1 MRILPS
7 YRKASPAPSHVSA
20 GMQRRHAADKR
31 LASLISKSSRSKAGS
46 FHSVSC
52 RRHEHTSQNFVQF
65 LPFCTSYSNN
75 SANSPKMEWCQH
87 NGQRLYGP
95 PVESGRKPEQG
106 SEVFIPNVP
115 QDWTEFDIFDL
126 FKTIGPI
133 YQVRM
138 MVNFSG
144 STRGFCFVRF
154 FEKEHASQ
162 AILELNRKEVKKGW
176 KIKVVMSLDNSTLWV
191 TDFPK
196 FRTDEEIRSEIFR
209 ISNGVTSVTIFTQN
223 KQRCCLID
231 YTTHSAASNARKLFL
246 SRQVKLWGHRCS
258 VEWAQRGDQP
268 KISNV

>member
-31 LASLISKSSRSKAGS
+31 LASLISKSSRSKAGWIIS
-46 FHSVSC
+46 LC
-52 RRHEHTSQNFVQF
+52 F
-65 LPFCTSYSNN
+65 LPSSQTHLAKNRPVSSLLHVVLFANN
-75 SANSPKMEWCQH
+75 SGPKMEWCQH

-209 ISNGVTSVTIFTQN
+209 ISNGVTSVTIFSQN
-223 KQRCCLID
+223 KNRCGLID
-231 YTTHSAASNARKLFL
+231 YATHSAASNARKLFL
-246 SRQVKLWGHRCS
+246 SREVTLWGHRCF
-258 VEWAQRGDQP
+258 VEWAP